1 GGFSLVEF
9 ATRRRVTIAM
19 MTLTL
24 VLFGLIALG
33 SLKVNLLPDLS
44 YPTLTVRTE
53 YAGAAPSEVETLI
66 SQPAEEALGVVK
78 GLRKLKSIS
87 RAGQSDVV
95 LEFAWG
101 TDMDQASLDVRDK
114 METLQFPLDAEAPVL
129 LRFNPSTQP
138 IMRLAL
144 SPRQAGAGGEEIRQ
158 LM

>member
-1 GGFSLVEF
+1 MSSPSSHDHDQAHDPLVSPGGFSLVEF

-24 VLFGLIALG
+24 VLFGLIALS

-44 YPTLTVRTE
+44 YPTLTVRTD
-53 YAGAAPSEVETLI
+53 YTGAAPAEIETLI

-87 RAGQSDVV
+87 RTGQSDVV

-114 METLQFPLDAEAPVL
+114 MESLSRPLDAKAPVL
-129 LRFNPSTQP
+129 LRFD
-138 IMRLAL
+138 R
-144 SPRQAGAGGEEIRQ
+144 
-158 LM
+158 